1 MVRARGSRWADAI
14 EGVLIAY
21 AELTKTIGRSEGAC
35 IEEIQAAVEYLLDA
49 VKAAS
54 RETPLRDASGPGRS
68 K

>member
-1 MVRARGSRWADAI
+1 MVRARGSRRADAI

-54 RETPLRDASGPGRS
+54 RETPLRDASVPGQS